1 MDEIPFKYSCIIT
14 RASGKYDEWDNPV
27 NPTVIYEGKCDYQ
40 KGQPTL
46 GTLYVHNDI
55 VFLPKNDV
63 LVRENDIVEAKVGK
77 GRKYKGVV
85 NSVSDIEYQLFERE
99 LTKIELKQ
107 VMEVV
112 E

>member
-1 MDEIPFKYSCIIT
+1 MDELTFDFSCIIT
-14 RASGKYDEWDNPV
+14 RNNNGYDEWDNPLS
-27 NPTVIYEGKCDYQ
+27 PTVIYDDVCDYQ

-46 GTLYVHNDI
+46 GSLIVHNDI

-63 LVRENDIVEAKVGK
+63 LIRENDTVVATVEK

-85 NSVSDIEYQLFERE
+85 STVSDIKYKLFDRE